1 LFCKNK
7 DSFCYDYIDEENL
20 YLLSEDVKRYIARQ
34 IIKTMDYSI
43 TAVKKEFTLTDMP
56 YMKHDY
62 YFGRGAQYSA
72 IQAINTP
79 LKETGELIPENAD
92 FILGL
97 YWGDKNNPAHVG
109 MAELG
114 MIGYILANK
123 TKIYIN
129 SKCRT
134 AMIITD
140 GTIDDA
146 VWESIGEFN
155 KTHMNEK
162 YPMRYRFIDGENF
175 FILLKSL
182 SLNDYN
188 TLKKA
193 MKKNA

>member
-1 LFCKNK
+1 MFGKNK
-7 DSFCYDYIDEENL
+7 DSFCCDYIDEDNF

-43 TAVKKEFTLTDMP
+43 TAVKKEFILPDMP

-62 YFGRGAQYSA
+62 YFGRGPQYST

-97 YWGDKNNPAHVG
+97 YWGDNNNPAFVG

-114 MIGYILANK
+114 MIGYLLVNK

-175 FILLKSL
+175 FISLKTL
-182 SLNDYN
+182 GLNDYN
-188 TLKKA
+188 ALKKA